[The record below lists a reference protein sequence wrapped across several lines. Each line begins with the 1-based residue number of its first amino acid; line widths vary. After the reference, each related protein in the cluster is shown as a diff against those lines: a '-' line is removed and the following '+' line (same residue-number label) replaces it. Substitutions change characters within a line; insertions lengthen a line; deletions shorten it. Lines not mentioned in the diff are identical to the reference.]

1 MSKTTIENYKN
12 IKRAATITAAT
23 AAAVTA
29 GAMSANAHADTVNNN
44 QPQSAQQTNDQA
56 AKQAAVKNAQE
67 AVSQDTQ
74 KQAQAQTDVNNAQSK
89 ADQANQAQADA
100 QQKADQTQANINSD
114 QKAVDDA
121 NATLKNAGQAPSQAE
136 IDQAQTDANNATAK
150 TGQAQDAV
158 NQAQAKVSDAQKK
171 ADQAN
176 QTVKNDQ
183 SAIADLNTP
192 VDTDAVPNAQAKV
205 DADNTAINSQ
215 STTIN
220 QAQSDVNNAQTAA
233 NNAKSAHDQ
242 AVADQ
247 ANKQAAAKSAQ
258 DQANTT
264 AKNLKDAQD
273 ALDTLNQQ
281 DPVVENHLIV
291 SDEYVNAFK
300 AWQDAVKSGKQADID
315 KADKALALA
324 GVHNDK
330 LNQFQHSTADAK
342 ISVDWQ
348 NLTEEQRQELSIFA
362 ANLINDVRAAFN
374 MPKTSVSPA
383 SVKMAQD
390 IVNEYNAK
398 NWDIFGEHMT
408 DGQKHD
414 THDINAYADA
424 HHWMISENAY
434 GGVESWVDD
443 NGFHKNPIQ
452 AQTMDSLKQNIYEG
466 MMAFMFDDEGSAF
479 GHTENTIGTWN
490 PNDHT
495 KFTGVAYDKYGYLH
509 VNEAIVSDPQHAFWD
524 PSKILDDP
532 TTDAARAALKKDAYD
547 LQPSEEPSENKLAAQ
562 KKAAQDR
569 VNSASTANDQAQKA
583 LTDANNALKSA
594 NDQVTKTASD
604 QAKAND
610 ALTAAQKSL
619 SDAQAKLT
627 DLQTQLSK
635 DEQVLTT
642 AKAKAEDAAHKTA
655 KKAELQDKLAKD
667 QKAAQDAQD
676 ALTNAQKAVKNA
688 QDQLASA
695 KNAQT
700 KAANKLAQLKKTA
713 SDVKNAQKALN
724 DAQAKL
730 SADQADLTKAQTA
743 LKKAKDDAKSAN
755 DALTAAKNAL
765 TQINSKLAHDQKV
778 LADAQEAAKTDAQ
791 SYSDDTKIADITV
804 KPGQG
809 DDLKPTISNPQANE
823 DGSVTLPGQAGLK
836 TLPFGTTAK
845 WHDAA
850 KVAADALHAGDYA
863 EDVDVTYPDGSQ
875 ASVKTQL
882 HVVTPSAPVHGNNT
896 TGMPVTPNAPVH
908 DHSNSDKPATPGE
921 KHNGTTST
929 SNVKIGKNGQLVNIN
944 NDATNTASAMPTRE
958 AYQTVQAN
966 KSNSNSK
973 TAGLPQ
979 TGDSHEAGIL
989 AALGMVTGLA
999 GLFGLRK
1006 KQD

>member
-23 AAAVTA
+23 AAAVAT
-29 GAMSANAHADTVNNN
+29 GAMSANVYADTVNNN
-44 QPQSAQQTNDQA
+44 QPQTTQQTNDQA

-67 AVSQDTQ
+67 AVNQDTQ
-74 KQAQAQTDVNNAQSK
+74 KQAQAQTNVNNTQVKANQASQAQTNAQAK
-89 ADQANQAQADA
+89 ADQA
-100 QQKADQTQANINSD
+100 QTNVNND

-136 IDQAQTDANNATAK
+136 IDQAQTDANHAAAK
-150 TGQAQDAV
+150 AGQAQDAV

-176 QTVKNDQ
+176 QIVKDDQ

-192 VDTDAVPNAQAKV
+192 VNPDAVPNAQAKV
-205 DADNTAINSQ
+205 DADHTAINNQNTAIDH
-215 STTIN
+215 
-220 QAQSDVNNAQTAA
+220 AQSDVNNAQTKAKQ
-233 NNAKSAHDQ
+233 AKSAHDQ
-242 AVADQ
+242 AVTDQ
-247 ANKQAAAKSAQ
+247 ANKQTTAKSAQ
-258 DQANTT
+258 DQAKTT

-273 ALDTLNQQ
+273 ALNALNQQ

-300 AWQDAVKSGKQADID
+300 AWQDAVKSGKQADIN

-324 GVHNDK
+324 GVHNNK
-330 LNQFQHSTADAK
+330 LNHFQHSASDAA

-348 NLTEEQRQELSIFA
+348 NLTEKQRQELSIFA
-362 ANLINDVRAAFN
+362 ANLINDVRAAFD

-390 IVNEYNAK
+390 IVNKYNAK

-408 DGQKHD
+408 DGQDHD
-414 THDINAYADA
+414 TNDINAYADA
-424 HHWMISENAY
+424 HNWMISENAY
-434 GGVESWVDD
+434 GGLESWVID

-452 AQTMDSLKQNIYEG
+452 AQTMDSLKENIYEG
-466 MMAFMFDDEGSAF
+466 MKGFMFGDEGSAF
-479 GHTENTIGTWN
+479 GHAENAIGTWN

-509 VNEAIVSDPQHAFWD
+509 VNEAIVSNPQQDLFD
-524 PSKILDDP
+524 PSKTIYDP
-532 TTDAARAALKKDAYD
+532 KLEAGRQELAKDAYD
-547 LQPSEEPSENKLAAQ
+547 LQPSEDKLAAQ

-569 VNSASTANDQAQKA
+569 INSALADANNA

-594 NDQVTKTASD
+594 NDQVTKTAND

-627 DLQTQLSK
+627 DLQAQLAN
-635 DEQVLTT
+635 DEQVLAT
-642 AKAKAEDAAHKTA
+642 AKAKAEDAAHKAA
-655 KKAELQDKLAKD
+655 KKAELQDKLAQD

-676 ALTNAQKAVKNA
+676 TLTNAQKAVKNA
-688 QDQLASA
+688 QDQLESA
-695 KNAQT
+695 KDAQT
-700 KAANKLAQLKKTA
+700 KAANKLAQLKQTA

-730 SADQADLTKAQTA
+730 SADQADLTKAQAA

-791 SYSDDTKIADITV
+791 RYSDGTKIADITV

-850 KVAADALHAGDYA
+850 KVATDAAHNGDYA

-875 ASVKTQL
+875 ASVKAQL
-882 HVVTPSAPVHGNNT
+882 HVVTPSAPVHGNN
-896 TGMPVTPNAPVH
+896 
-908 DHSNSDKPATPGE
+908 NSDKPVTPSTPVHGHGNSDKPVTPGE
-921 KHNGTTST
+921 KHNGTIST
-929 SNVKIGKNGQLVNIN
+929 SNVKIGKNGQLVVIN
-944 NDATNTASAMPTRE
+944 NDATSTASAMPTRE
-958 AYQTVQAN
+958 AYRAAQAK
-966 KSNSNSK
+966 KSHSNSK
-973 TAGLPQ
+973 NARLPQ
-979 TGDSHEAGIL
+979 TGDSHDAGIL